1 MKKEAVKKMQF
12 KFKYFPE
19 NVADEVIQD
28 STMKMLYRQVR
39 EHKLKE
45 KKVLPGAQEKLS
57 ALPPPPHSGAKLN
70 IYACAL
76 KILTK
81 RIFKF

>member
-57 ALPPPPHSGAKLN
+57 ALPPPPPTVGLN
-70 IYACAL
+70 
-76 KILTK
+76 
-81 RIFKF
+81 